1 MIQDVCRLVR
11 GISSRENSSLT
22 AYIFNLQ
29 HFSLIY
35 SLVFK
40 VLLVLLQPPYC
51 TLTSKSYFLSW
62 VLLLSLS
69 RVTFSF
75 SRVLPSLSLGCYL
88 LSLSGVTF
96 SLSRVLP
103 SLSLGCYLLFLSG
116 VTFSFSRV
124 LPSLSL
130 GCYLLSLSLGSQ
142 YASFHSILKNLIT
155 FKHLK

>member
-1 MIQDVCRLVR
+1 MW
-11 GISSRENSSLT
+11 GISSRDNSTLT

-40 VLLVLLQPPYC
+40 VLLVLLQPFCC
-51 TLTSKSYFLSW
+51 TLTSKSYFLSR
-62 VLLLSLS
+62 VLPSFSPGCYLLSLS
-69 RVTFSF
+69 GVTFSLSLGCYLLFLSGVTFSLSRVLPSLSLGCYLLSF

-103 SLSLGCYLLFLSG
+103 SLSLLVHNTLRFI
-116 VTFSFSRV
+116 VF
-124 LPSLSL
+124 
-130 GCYLLSLSLGSQ
+130 
-142 YASFHSILKNLIT
+142 
-155 FKHLK
+155 